1 MNLKA
6 WKSLSP
12 SARRKYLAALDS
24 ALKKEK
30 ENSMPKIVEV
40 QHGDVIA
47 VTPGSWNSGKWADG
61 EKVSPKVKHFFLGHN
76 TGWMEPYVDKET
88 GETRDPHDPGGVVYR
103 LKNDSVSLEYVA
115 SFPKT
120 KDAIDY
126 IKERS

>member
-12 SARRKYLAALDS
+12 SARRRYLAALDS
-24 ALKKEK
+24 ALKKER
-30 ENSMPKIVEV
+30 ENSMGKIVYV
-40 QHGDVIA
+40 QPGDTVA
-47 VTPGSWNSGKWADG
+47 VVPSGYVGKPEPEYAG
-61 EKVSPKVKHFFLGHN
+61 ISPKVKHFFLAHSN
-76 TGWMEPYVDKET
+76 GWIGPEIDKDT
-88 GETRDPHDPGGVVYR
+88 GETREPHDTGGVVYR
-103 LKNDSVSLEYVA
+103 LKNDRVSLEYVA